1 MLWRI
6 SRRGGFSLG
15 GRGREGIAKR
25 IARGEEGGG
34 SPDLWERRLF
44 VPNYFLSI
52 CPGCVRWTD
61 RPRPPPT
68 DRPFQGG
75 AKQSHLVTDPPSLPP
90 FTQAARSDLH
100 YCWRKKGGEE
110 ISGRYSSLP
119 SKKDRSQRHTEAN
132 CELAGTSGGVAVV
145 RRRKRQRG

>member
-1 MLWRI
+1 MAYLPQ
-6 SRRGGFSLG
+6 RGGFSLG

-61 RPRPPPT
+61 PPT
-68 DRPFQGG
+68 ALFKGE
-75 AKQSHLVTDPPSLPP
+75 
-90 FTQAARSDLH
+90 RSSRIL
-100 YCWRKKGGEE
+100 
-110 ISGRYSSLP
+110 
-119 SKKDRSQRHTEAN
+119 
-132 CELAGTSGGVAVV
+132 
-145 RRRKRQRG
+145 